1 MPSTSVYLPDEIA
14 ARLKRHS
21 AKIGSEQSTN
31 KIIVDALTEYLDKC
45 EGNYQWSDSFLQW
58 AEGEEET
65 EGIDLERTEWREVE
79 L

>member
-21 AKIGSEQSTN
+21 SVMGSQLSTN
-31 KIIVDALTEYLDKC
+31 KIIVEALTEYLDKY
-45 EGNYQWSDSFLQW
+45 EGSYQWSDRFLKW
-58 AEGEEET
+58 AEGEEEA
-65 EGIDLERTEWREVE
+65 EGIEIEPTEWREIE